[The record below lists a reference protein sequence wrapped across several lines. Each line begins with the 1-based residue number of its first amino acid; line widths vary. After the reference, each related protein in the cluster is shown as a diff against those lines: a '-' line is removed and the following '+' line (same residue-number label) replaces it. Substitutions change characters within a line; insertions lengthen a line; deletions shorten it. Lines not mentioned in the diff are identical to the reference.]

1 MNENADAVVNVNVQ
15 EKKIWKEAFKG
26 FYNKYSRPLWFYIY
40 KTCSDENLADD
51 IMQDSFYRYLRAEPI
66 QLNEY
71 QQKAYLYKI
80 ATNLTIDH
88 LRKVKRNIERES
100 EKDPYAERG
109 FDECRQH
116 EVFLAMDMEKLFKLL
131 KPKER
136 TLLWL
141 AYVEGYSHRG
151 MASLTGVRENS
162 MKVSLFRARK
172 ELAGILTQKGYQPLD
187 VEGRTGHE

>member
-1 MNENADAVVNVNVQ
+1 MNETNQNQAARVQ

-26 FYNKYSRPLWFYIY
+26 FYKKYSRPLWFYIY

-51 IMQDSFYRYLRAEPI
+51 ILQDSFYRYLRAEPLH
-66 QLNEY
+66 LNEY

-80 ATNLTIDH
+80 ATNLVIDH

-109 FDECRQH
+109 FDECKQH
-116 EVFLAMDMEKLFKLL
+116 EVFLAMDMEKLFKKM
-131 KPKER
+131 KPKDR

-141 AYVEGYSHRG
+141 AYIEGYSHREIAG
-151 MASLTGVRENS
+151 ITGISEKS
-162 MKVSLFRARK
+162 MKVNLFRARK
-172 ELAGILTQKGYQPLD
+172 KFAGILKQEGYQPANMN
-187 VEGRTGHE
+187 ERTSNE